1 MVWQVTGGALLAGV
15 APWVGFGLVVFNAG
29 VNCIQHSVLFQI
41 KHEGYN
47 PGLITTMLL
56 LLPFSTFIT
65 IYVIQNSVLTPID
78 WVLSVVLGLGVVAGY
93 AVTTGSKRKS
103 AA

>member
-1 MVWQVTGGALLAGV
+1 MSSASTDATVSKFGSPRSPTSCMSTGS
-15 APWVGFGLVVFNAG
+15 VFNAG

-47 PGLITTMLL
+47 PDLITTMLL

-65 IYVIQNSVLTPID
+65 IYVVQNS
-78 WVLSVVLGLGVVAGY
+78 
-93 AVTTGSKRKS
+93 